1 MSIYKSCSIW
11 LSWWWQIHKQ
21 RFVFDDKDNMEDDE
35 HISDDEDSID
45 DVEQFEDE
53 RFVSDN
59 NNDDDDDDDELWA
72 IRESKEVVERVVR
85 RVVGVVVVDELG
97 DV

>member
-1 MSIYKSCSIW
+1 
-11 LSWWWQIHKQ
+11 
-21 RFVFDDKDNMEDDE
+21 MEDDE

-59 NNDDDDDDDELWA
+59 NDDEL
-72 IRESKEVVERVVR
+72 
-85 RVVGVVVVDELG
+85 
-97 DV
+97 

>member
-1 MSIYKSCSIW
+1 MSIWISCSIL
-11 LSWWWQIHKQ
+11 LSWWWQIHEQ
-21 RFVFDDKDNMEDDE
+21 RFEFDDKDNMEDDE

-53 RFVSDN
+53 RFSS
-59 NNDDDDDDDELWA
+59 DDDDDDDELWA

-85 RVVGVVVVDELG
+85 RVVGVVDDELG
-97 DV
+97 DI